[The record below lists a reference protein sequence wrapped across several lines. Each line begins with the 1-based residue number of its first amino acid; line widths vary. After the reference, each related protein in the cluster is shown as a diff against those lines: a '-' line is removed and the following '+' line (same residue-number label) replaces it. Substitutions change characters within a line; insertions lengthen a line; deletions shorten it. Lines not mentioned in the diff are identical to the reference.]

1 MAVCLSCFCFFK
13 GSPVENAE
21 PTLHFILT
29 APNGRM
35 EIFMNIYLDHAATT
49 PLSPPMQQYLSSLLH
64 DFGNPSSLYSLGLHT
79 KSIIENA
86 RRNTAAFI
94 HASRQD
100 VFFTGG
106 GSASNT
112 LAIKGYCSRHDCNI
126 FYSPL
131 AHKSILKCAA
141 SCKKSRPLKVD
152 KKGFLDLND
161 LEKQLYEQSKTP
173 FVIIEYANSEIGTIQ
188 PVDEIIQIV
197 HRHKG
202 IIYIDCTGSIPSIPF
217 DVKNTDVDMCG
228 FSAHKL
234 GALKGC
240 GVFYKKSSIDIEPLI
255 YGAQEQGLW
264 GGTENV
270 LGIASLGKALEHYD
284 YSFVSSKNRDYVYD
298 FIRTSIPGAYLV
310 GSLTNRL
317 PHHLYICFQG
327 IEGEALMM
335 LLDMKGIQVSTG
347 SACNA
352 KNLSASDALSAIGM
366 NEKDIHS
373 CIRITFSGRETK
385 EELDYFCRN
394 LKESVNRLK
403 SMNKIKYPYK
413 QHKADL

>member
-1 MAVCLSCFCFFK
+1 
-13 GSPVENAE
+13 
-21 PTLHFILT
+21 
-29 APNGRM
+29 
-35 EIFMNIYLDHAATT
+35 MNIYLDHAATT

-79 KSIIENA
+79 KSMIEDA
-86 RRNTAAFI
+86 RKNTASFI
-94 HASRQD
+94 NASQQD
-100 VFFTGG
+100 IFFTGG

-141 SCKKSRPLKVD
+141 SCKKSRPLKID
-152 KKGFLDLND
+152 KKGFLRLDD
-161 LEKQLYEQSKTP
+161 LEKQLSEHRKIP
-173 FVIIEYANSEIGTIQ
+173 FVIIEYANSEIGAIQ
-188 PVDEIIQIV
+188 PVDEIIKIV
-197 HRHKG
+197 RRHKG
-202 IIYIDCTGSIPSIPF
+202 IIYVDCTGSIPSIPL

-240 GVFYKKSSIDIEPLI
+240 GVFYKKNSIEIEPLI
-255 YGAQEQGLW
+255 YGTQEHGLW

-298 FIRTSIPGAYLV
+298 FIRMNIPGTYLV
-310 GSLTNRL
+310 GSLANRL
-317 PHHLYICFQG
+317 PHNLYICFQEM
-327 IEGEALMM
+327 EGEALMM
-335 LLDMKGIQVSTG
+335 LLDLKGIQVSTG

-352 KNLSASDALSAIGM
+352 GSRSPSDALSAIGI

-373 CIRITFSGRETK
+373 CIRITFNGRETK
-385 EELDYFCRN
+385 EELDRFCCI
-394 LKESVNRLK
+394 LKESVTRLK

-413 QHKADL
+413 KHKADL

>member
-1 MAVCLSCFCFFK
+1 MAVCPSCFCFK
-13 GSPVENAE
+13 RYSHKKTKHA
-21 PTLHFILT
+21 LQFILS
-29 APNGRM
+29 AQNGRM
-35 EIFMNIYLDHAATT
+35 ESFMNIYLDHAATT
-49 PLSPPMQQYLSSLLH
+49 PLSQSMEQYLSALLH
-64 DFGNPSSLYSLGLHT
+64 DFGNPSSLYSLGLRT
-79 KSIIENA
+79 KSIIEEA
-86 RRNTAAFI
+86 RKNTAGFI
-94 HASRQD
+94 NASEHD
-100 VFFTGG
+100 IFFTGG
-106 GSASNT
+106 DSASNT

-141 SCKKSRPLKVD
+141 SCSESHPLKVSQ
-152 KKGFLDLND
+152 KGFLDLTN
-161 LEKQLYEQSKTP
+161 LKKQLCEQGKTP
-173 FVIIEYANSEIGTIQ
+173 FVVIEYANSEIGTIQ
-188 PVDEIIQIV
+188 PVDEIVKIV
-197 HRHKG
+197 RRHKG
-202 IIYIDCTGSIPSIPF
+202 VIYVDCTGSIPSIPW
-217 DVKNTDVDMCG
+217 DVKKADVDMCG

-240 GVFYKKSSIDIEPLI
+240 GVFYKKPSIEIGSLV
-255 YGAQEQGLW
+255 YGTQEQGLW

-335 LLDMKGIQVSTG
+335 LLDIKGIQVSTG

-352 KNLSASDALSAIGM
+352 GNLSASDALSAIGM

-385 EELDYFCRN
+385 EELDYFCRI